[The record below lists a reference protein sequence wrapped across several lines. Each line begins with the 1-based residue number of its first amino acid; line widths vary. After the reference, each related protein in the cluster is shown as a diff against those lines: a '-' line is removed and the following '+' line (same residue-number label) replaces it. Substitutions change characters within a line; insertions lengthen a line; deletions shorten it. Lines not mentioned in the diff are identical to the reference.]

1 MFAAFGNAGVVME
14 ECGFVCFV
22 KAWGRG
28 SVLIFPASDPVVGG
42 DNAEVVLGF
51 VFSGVLR
58 SSKYTVW
65 GLTTVGLWV
74 NLGGSS

>member
-1 MFAAFGNAGVVME
+1 ME
-14 ECGFVCFV
+14 EGGFVCFV

-51 VFSGVLR
+51 VFSGLCVLALLFFFI
-58 SSKYTVW
+58 Y
-65 GLTTVGLWV
+65 
-74 NLGGSS
+74 